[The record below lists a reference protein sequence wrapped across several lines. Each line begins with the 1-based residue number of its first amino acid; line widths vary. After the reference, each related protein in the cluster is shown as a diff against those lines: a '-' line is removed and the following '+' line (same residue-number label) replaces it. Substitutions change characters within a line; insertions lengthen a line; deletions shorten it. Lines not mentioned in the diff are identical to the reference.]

1 MFAGPETV
9 KLIAQN
15 LNSIGNVMNLEANTH
30 IAYDALKWGI
40 EAQGPGPETVKLIA
54 QNLNS
59 IGNVITLQGD
69 THTAYDALKWGIEA
83 QGPSG
88 NVRI

>member
-40 EAQGPGPETVKLIA
+40 EAQGP
-54 QNLNS
+54 
-59 IGNVITLQGD
+59 
-69 THTAYDALKWGIEA
+69 
-83 QGPSG
+83 SG